1 MERIKIATGK
11 PEKHLV
17 CVERH
22 DFNKYEYREKEIIEE
37 LKDERGETIIKKH
50 KELELVTV
58 GSAEQF
64 PMKLGFA
71 ITVHKA
77 QGQTYDA
84 MNFKPEIFQDGQLYV
99 ALSRCKAADKMFIAD
114 PLTPKMVRVSSE
126 VVNYYKNPEN
136 YTFFGREKRRGKE

>member
-1 MERIKIATGK
+1 MLVNEPSGDYQNGSMGTIKRISGDEIYVEVERIEIATGK

-84 MNFKPEIFQDGQLYV
+84 MNS
-99 ALSRCKAADKMFIAD
+99 SRKSFRTDSSMLLFPDARQQTKCSL
-114 PLTPKMVRVSSE
+114 LTL
-126 VVNYYKNPEN
+126 
-136 YTFFGREKRRGKE
+136 